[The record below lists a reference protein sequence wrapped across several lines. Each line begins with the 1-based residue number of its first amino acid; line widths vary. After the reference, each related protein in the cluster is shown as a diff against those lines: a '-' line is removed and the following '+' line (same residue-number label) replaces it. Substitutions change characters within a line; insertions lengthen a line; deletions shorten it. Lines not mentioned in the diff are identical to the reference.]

1 MDDDGEVSETSEL
14 TKNDVINKLFN
25 GDCEISLVAPEKF
38 KSPIWERFR
47 LVFWKGMFEMNHSC

>member
-47 LVFWKGMFEMNHSC
+47 LVFWKGIYV